1 MRVILAA
8 AGGGLPGSMT
18 QECRD
23 AVQEAA
29 CLIGAPRLL
38 ADLPE
43 HGAARR
49 VAATRPQ
56 EILDTVRTVS
66 EGTCVVLYSGDT
78 GLYSG
83 ARLLVPLLSREHI
96 ACTVLPGVSSVQLFA
111 AAIQRPWQDWLI
123 VSAHGVSCSP
133 VGAVMQGKPV
143 FFLTGT
149 GQGPAEL
156 CRELAQAGLGTL
168 RVTVGEELGRPGQ
181 RVTEG
186 TAAEIARQAFS
197 PLSVLLA
204 EPAPA
209 TVRRAPGFPDS
220 FFVRGEVP
228 MTKRD
233 VRAAILARLA
243 PNPSDVLWD
252 VGAGTG
258 SVSVELALA
267 APWGRTYAI
276 ECEEKAIDLIRANR
290 EKLGAWNL
298 RPVHGKA
305 PQALEPLEAPDGA
318 FLGGTKGSMA
328 EIVDRILSRNP
339 RAKLCISAICV
350 ETLGRAV
357 DALKAHGIEPEITQ
371 VSVCGARAVGSL
383 HMLTAQNPVFLI
395 AGNCDA

>member
-8 AGGGLPGSMT
+8 AGGGLPSSMT

-23 AVQEAA
+23 AVREAA

-38 ADLPE
+38 GDWPYPG
-43 HGAARR
+43 GARG
-49 VAATRPQ
+49 VAATIPHV
-56 EILDTVRTVS
+56 ILYRVRTVS

-96 ACTVLPGVSSVQLFA
+96 PCTVLPGVSSVQLLA

-123 VSAHGVSCSP
+123 VSAHGVSCRP

-156 CRELAQAGLGTL
+156 CRELALAGLGAL
-168 RVTVGEELGRPGQ
+168 RVTVGEDLGRPGE
-181 RVTEG
+181 RVTQG
-186 TAAEIARQAFS
+186 TAAEIAQQTFS

-233 VRAAILARLA
+233 VRAASLARLA
-243 PNPSDVLWD
+243 PIPSDVLWD

-305 PQALEPLEAPDGA
+305 PQALESLEAPDGV

-328 EIVDRILSRNP
+328 EIVDLVLARSP
-339 RAKLCISAICV
+339 RAKICVSAICV
-350 ETLGRAV
+350 ETLWRAV